1 MKDVQASS
9 PLNNRNYELPDI
21 YSLIRNFI
29 ANESISP
36 TTDIFKDLGI
46 VGDDFHE
53 LIEGYSKEFNVD
65 MSSYLWYFHAD
76 EEGHNFPG
84 ELFSAPPNERVKRIS
99 VTPELLLEF
108 ARTGLWDFPYPEH
121 SIPKRRYD
129 LLINSGVVWL
139 IVVLIVLSLLIW
151 RI

>member
-1 MKDVQASS
+1 MTSS
-9 PLNNRNYELPDI
+9 VKKENRNYELSDI
-21 YSLIRNFI
+21 YSLIRDFI
-29 ANESISP
+29 SNEPINP
-36 TTDIFKDLGI
+36 NTDIFKDLWL

-53 LIEGYSKEFNVD
+53 LIEGYAKKFDVD
-65 MSSYLWYFHAD
+65 MTSYLWYFHAD

-84 ELFSAPPNERVKRIS
+84 GLFSAPPYERVKRIP

-108 ARTGLWDFPYPEH
+108 ARTGLWNFPYPEH

-129 LLINSGVVWL
+129 LLINSGFFWL